1 MRSSSQVS
9 EAVLAN
15 RKLSAF
21 EQCLAQ
27 GALGTASWREKR
39 DKFRGDSEVRAHYS
53 LQSRRGTPFLKC
65 TPACPPPR
73 LAPASDSPAPARVVA
88 SSRRSL
94 LERVGILPPGAA
106 ANLCVRAS
114 VCACLSG
121 HACMQERA
129 CGRKRVAIAT
139 ACWRVLCGIRDL
151 HTARR
156 KRGSRAALRAQIGT
170 LERAYQIVQMLNTPS
185 QQFNVLGLIAP
196 GAGWAGGLAPASQ
209 ICTRAGLT
217 PCQICARAGRT
228 PDPCTSPVEHHCMC
242 AGMREHMRPQ
252 TVRRVSAVWRRS
264 AAMT

>member
-1 MRSSSQVS
+1 M
-9 EAVLAN
+9 
-15 RKLSAF
+15 
-21 EQCLAQ
+21 
-27 GALGTASWREKR
+27 
-39 DKFRGDSEVRAHYS
+39 HYS
-53 LQSRRGTPFLKC
+53 PQSRHGAPFLKC

-73 LAPASDSPAPARVVA
+73 LAPESNSPAPARVVA

-156 KRGSRAALRAQIGT
+156 KRYVVHRVGAVRHCVLRSGRSRGLTRSCRCSTPHRSSSTSSASSRPAPAGQVGSPLRTPAPRLGSPLPARYTPGLGSPLAKSAPGLGVPLTRAHL
-170 LERAYQIVQMLNTPS
+170 PS
-185 QQFNVLGLIAP
+185 STTACVLGCANTCAHRRS
-196 GAGWAGGLAPASQ
+196 GAFQQCGGGLLQ
-209 ICTRAGLT
+209 
-217 PCQICARAGRT
+217 
-228 PDPCTSPVEHHCMC
+228 
-242 AGMREHMRPQ
+242 
-252 TVRRVSAVWRRS
+252 
-264 AAMT
+264 